1 MCKSR
6 LCLSLTITP
15 EALRSVAM
23 ASFFMSVIGPSPST
37 LVPLVELEPLVLPV
51 ETLSFDDPVFS
62 PLAAA
67 LAAFSAWRLAFDAET
82 GGILSSRTWT
92 GRDSWVPGDLYRNA
106 SSFFRFFF
114 LRDSLTNHVIRPYV
128 LLFRRHVS
136 GDRAGV
142 VQGQPPSP
150 DVEEGEQ
157 GLLQGYVPPCLRVGT
172 RAANV
177 LLRKRIAL
185 ADPKGH
191 QLYDDKDRPRTWN
204 LRTHRIDEA
213 RMVSFVVPPGL
224 ADTRLKPYV
233 YLGNASDGGTERP
246 QPGQP
251 GAPKMPAGGMNAA
264 YYSRLVDRA
273 LLSKAK

>member
-1 MCKSR
+1 MQKQ
-6 LCLSLTITP
+6 
-15 EALRSVAM
+15 
-23 ASFFMSVIGPSPST
+23 
-37 LVPLVELEPLVLPV
+37 
-51 ETLSFDDPVFS
+51 
-62 PLAAA
+62 
-67 LAAFSAWRLAFDAET
+67 AAFSSHAL
-82 GGILSSRTWT
+82 G
-92 GRDSWVPGDLYRNA
+92 PGVIVGCQESCTATQAL
-106 SSFFRFFF
+106 FFAFFF
-114 LRDSLTNHVIRPYV
+114 LRDSLTNHVIRPYI

-157 GLLQGYVPPCLRVGT
+157 GLLQGYVSPCLCVGT

>member
-1 MCKSR
+1 
-6 LCLSLTITP
+6 
-15 EALRSVAM
+15 
-23 ASFFMSVIGPSPST
+23 
-37 LVPLVELEPLVLPV
+37 
-51 ETLSFDDPVFS
+51 
-62 PLAAA
+62 
-67 LAAFSAWRLAFDAET
+67 
-82 GGILSSRTWT
+82 
-92 GRDSWVPGDLYRNA
+92 
-106 SSFFRFFF
+106 
-114 LRDSLTNHVIRPYV
+114 
-128 LLFRRHVS
+128 
-136 GDRAGV
+136 V

-251 GAPKMPAGGMNAA
+251 GAPKMPAGGMNAT

>member
-1 MCKSR
+1 M
-6 LCLSLTITP
+6 
-15 EALRSVAM
+15 
-23 ASFFMSVIGPSPST
+23 
-37 LVPLVELEPLVLPV
+37 
-51 ETLSFDDPVFS
+51 
-62 PLAAA
+62 
-67 LAAFSAWRLAFDAET
+67 
-82 GGILSSRTWT
+82 
-92 GRDSWVPGDLYRNA
+92 
-106 SSFFRFFF
+106 
-114 LRDSLTNHVIRPYV
+114 
-128 LLFRRHVS
+128 
-136 GDRAGV
+136 

-251 GAPKMPAGGMNAA
+251 GAPKMPAGGMNGA

>member
-1 MCKSR
+1 MPQRK
-6 LCLSLTITP
+6 LFFSL
-15 EALRSVAM
+15 
-23 ASFFMSVIGPSPST
+23 
-37 LVPLVELEPLVLPV
+37 
-51 ETLSFDDPVFS
+51 
-62 PLAAA
+62 
-67 LAAFSAWRLAFDAET
+67 
-82 GGILSSRTWT
+82 
-92 GRDSWVPGDLYRNA
+92 
-106 SSFFRFFF
+106 FF

-142 VQGQPPSP
+142 VQGQSPSP

>member
-1 MCKSR
+1 M
-6 LCLSLTITP
+6 
-15 EALRSVAM
+15 
-23 ASFFMSVIGPSPST
+23 
-37 LVPLVELEPLVLPV
+37 
-51 ETLSFDDPVFS
+51 
-62 PLAAA
+62 
-67 LAAFSAWRLAFDAET
+67 
-82 GGILSSRTWT
+82 
-92 GRDSWVPGDLYRNA
+92 
-106 SSFFRFFF
+106 
-114 LRDSLTNHVIRPYV
+114 
-128 LLFRRHVS
+128 
-136 GDRAGV
+136 

-157 GLLQGYVPPCLRVGT
+157 GLLQGCVPPCLRVGT

-177 LLRKRIAL
+177 LQRKRIAL

-191 QLYDDKDRPRTWN
+191 QLYDDKDRARTWN